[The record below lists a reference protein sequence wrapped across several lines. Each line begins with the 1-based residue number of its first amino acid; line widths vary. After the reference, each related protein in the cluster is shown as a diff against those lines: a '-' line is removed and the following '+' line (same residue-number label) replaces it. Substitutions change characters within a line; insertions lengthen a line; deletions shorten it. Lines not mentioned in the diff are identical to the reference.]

1 MDWGKRR
8 RDDKHQAFHHS
19 GWLVGEDELVRLDA
33 QVGIRIA
40 HVRLDS
46 DNAFNDGGRGL
57 IIRRARGQCGLL
69 KVRLREAEVGSA

>member
-1 MDWGKRR
+1 MGWGKRR
-8 RDDKHQAFHHS
+8 RDDEHQSFHRS
-19 GWLVGEDELVRLDA
+19 RRPVGDDQLVRLDA
-33 QVGIRIA
+33 QVGVCIA
-40 HVRLDS
+40 RVGLDS